1 MNSTHYTTHTRSEVI
16 RSHSLYLKEF
26 EAKEHV
32 GSRGRHLFSGT
43 RFKSFAIPLLYR
55 LLRTMPTA
63 IAMLPIHLFII
74 VLRILYWWP
83 QNPIRLS
90 CEYICILA
98 AKKGYTHHPR
108 QVYQKFLSNALETLK
123 NYFNLYHNGVKSASD
138 RIILSANDAQTINA
152 LIEKHGGAILAVPHN
167 FGSLFSGLKMN
178 REFPILLITK
188 NSSTIE
194 RTKIAIDFFER
205 MESTIL
211 MVRDGN
217 PFALSRTLFSVLKSG
232 TSVAAT
238 VDSLDSSENRIDV
251 PIFGQTM
258 GFSPWAAKIAIRL
271 GVPVIP
277 SYFGTQKEQIMAIY
291 GDPILSDNL
300 QDTIAQYIGF
310 FEEHILKDPASWG
323 FLGDKKWRRALRNAS
338 SNC

>member
-1 MNSTHYTTHTRSEVI
+1 
-16 RSHSLYLKEF
+16 
-26 EAKEHV
+26 
-32 GSRGRHLFSGT
+32 
-43 RFKSFAIPLLYR
+43 
-55 LLRTMPTA
+55 
-63 IAMLPIHLFII
+63 
-74 VLRILYWWP
+74 
-83 QNPIRLS
+83 
-90 CEYICILA
+90 
-98 AKKGYTHHPR
+98 
-108 QVYQKFLSNALETLK
+108 
-123 NYFNLYHNGVKSASD
+123 
-138 RIILSANDAQTINA
+138 
-152 LIEKHGGAILAVPHN
+152 
-167 FGSLFSGLKMN
+167 MN

-217 PFALSRTLFSVLKSG
+217 PFELSRTLFSVLKSG

-291 GDPILSDNL
+291 GDPILTDNL
-300 QDTIAQYIGF
+300 QDTMTQYIGF
-310 FEEHILKDPASWG
+310 FEENILKDPASWG
-323 FLGDKKWRRALRNAS
+323 FLGDKKWRRALCKAS
-338 SNC
+338 HNL